1 MSVAQRLRLSAGNRG
16 RLAAGAALALLACSV
31 LAGCS
36 AVSGVIADT
45 WPHALGGLPPG
56 VPPRGE
62 APPVPAVHELPPP
75 RDTARMTP
83 ADRKKYE
90 EELRATRTQ
99 ATTEGEETR
108 TNAPGR

>member
-1 MSVAQRLRLSAGNRG
+1 VAKSARLSATCRA
-16 RLAAGAALALLACSV
+16 RLAAGAGTALLACS
-31 LAGCS
+31 LLSGCS
-36 AVSGVIADT
+36 AVSGVIADS

-62 APPVPAVHELPPP
+62 PPPVPAVHELPPP

-83 ADRKKYE
+83 AERKKYE

-99 ATTEGEETR
+99 TTTEGEETR
-108 TNAPGR
+108 SNAPGR